1 MISLSATTFDIA
13 GLLNLPGARAADT
26 WQGQRRGEVIAT
38 LDGDSVV
45 YDTGYSV
52 SDTTLSINHHH
63 PTAAQITTLTYL
75 VAYYAELIL
84 CCEAG
89 VFAARPQFVVRG
101 DILSLQL
108 RLLRRLD
115 A

>member
-1 MISLSATTFDIA
+1 MISLSATTFDVA
-13 GLLNLPGARAADT
+13 GRLILQARARDAF
-26 WQGQRRGEVIAT
+26 QAQRRGSVTAT
-38 LDGDSVV
+38 LDGGSAV

-52 SDTTLSINHHH
+52 SDTTLNVNYRR
-63 PTAAQITTLTYL
+63 PTAAQITTLQYL
-75 VAYYAELIL
+75 VAYYAEVIL

-89 VFAARPQFVVRG
+89 AFMARPQYVVRN
-101 DILSLQL
+101 DTLALQL